1 MLQRIPQQQEQ
12 QQTMHQA
19 QTQPPNS
26 TPQMQGQPP
35 NQTPQ
40 MQAQPAGQMISNQ
53 GQRMML
59 AQPPQGNWQPDQ
71 QQNQLVP
78 PQQQTV
84 QQQNVR
90 PYGPAQGLINQLN
103 QGQGLSFFSLIQMLF

>member
-1 MLQRIPQQQEQ
+1 M
-12 QQTMHQA
+12 QA
-19 QTQPPNS
+19 
-26 TPQMQGQPP
+26 QPP

-40 MQAQPAGQMISNQ
+40 MQAQPNGQMIANQ

-59 AQPPQGNWQPDQ
+59 VQQPQGNWQPDQ

-103 QGQGLSFFSLIQMLF
+103 QGQGRSFLQLGNFCNFT